1 MNNYSVEA
9 NERYLE
15 IYGENGGLVGE
26 ITLEL
31 STRSAVLHD
40 ASEFFSALF
49 YATFGSSDMVEEID
63 SSRSFWVATD
73 LGLDFASGEMLDD
86 LNWGDQEISSED
98 IKTLDSICESND
110 LTDTF
115 LDEDEKVADAL
126 ERLWLLDDCRAER
139 VEDEGAYQSGVRG
152 YAIGRIRG
160 ELDSEQAEI
169 RKFICD
175 VAEILTTKEFWAE
188 RGFYVEDR
196 ERAGGYGKKAKQ
208 EVSK

>member
-1 MNNYSVEA
+1 MNDYQVEA

-15 IYGENGGLVGE
+15 IYGANGGLVGE

-31 STRSAVLHD
+31 SPRSAVLHD

-49 YATFGSSDMVEEID
+49 YATFGSNDMVEEID

-73 LGLDFASGEMLDD
+73 LGADFAHEGILED
-86 LNWGDQEISSED
+86 LNWGDQEITSED
-98 IKTLDSICESND
+98 IKTLDSICASYD
-110 LTDTF
+110 LTETF
-115 LDEDEKVADAL
+115 LDEDEKLADAL
-126 ERLWLLDDCRAER
+126 ERLWLLDDSRAER

-160 ELDSEQAEI
+160 KLDSEQQEI
-169 RKFICD
+169 RTFICD
-175 VAEILTTKEFWAE
+175 VAEILTTEEFWAE

-196 ERAGGYGKKAKQ
+196 EQAGGYGKKARQ